1 MEKKRGER
9 RCALAHEILPLFRA
23 RDISR
28 SRFVSIFRNARCMRR
43 RRVPS
48 EGGKGRAINRRARN
62 ARNAAGHRAT
72 RDRDH
77 SCQMPSN
84 RFVSCHPVRLWW
96 RARITFVIPRARH
109 RGKCAIFPS
118 LLFSPRSRFVLDYK
132 GNVGR
137 RQRLCRLRV
146 VRIRRQMPLVAFEN
160 RERTRRRRACA
171 SSINPSFD
179 RWSRTSYEVPV
190 LSLTMENRPFTE
202 HIWRVGQRYDCK
214 CRDSPIAT
222 LLPFHASSSRNND
235 AGSSHASKSYAHV

>member
-1 MEKKRGER
+1 MPARSSRCFER
-9 RCALAHEILPLFRA
+9 KRA

-132 GNVGR
+132 GGM
-137 RQRLCRLRV
+137 LATPT
-146 VRIRRQMPLVAFEN
+146 PL
-160 RERTRRRRACA
+160 
-171 SSINPSFD
+171 
-179 RWSRTSYEVPV
+179 
-190 LSLTMENRPFTE
+190 
-202 HIWRVGQRYDCK
+202 
-214 CRDSPIAT
+214 
-222 LLPFHASSSRNND
+222 SSSRCSNSPTNAARCVREPRED
-235 AGSSHASKSYAHV
+235 AKETRMRVID

>member
-1 MEKKRGER
+1 MQRATGQRVTVIIRAKCLRTASFLVIPLDCGGAHGLHSLFP
-9 RCALAHEILPLFRA
+9 ALDTVE
-23 RDISR
+23 
-28 SRFVSIFRNARCMRR
+28 NARYFL
-43 RRVPS
+43 PS
-48 EGGKGRAINRRARN
+48 
-62 ARNAAGHRAT
+62 
-72 RDRDH
+72 
-77 SCQMPSN
+77 C
-84 RFVSCHPVRLWW
+84 
-96 RARITFVIPRARH
+96 
-109 RGKCAIFPS
+109 S
-118 LLFSPRSRFVLDYK
+118 LPRSRFVLDYK

-235 AGSSHASKSYAHV
+235 AGSSHASKSYAYV